1 RPDASTPVTLA
12 DRRVVVDITVPR
24 GASSDIVVTGASI
37 VDNTAR
43 ALNQQRQADNT
54 VSIVSADAIGRFP
67 DPNIAEALQRV
78 SG

>member
-1 RPDASTPVTLA
+1 TDLQGEFVMPAPARGEVTVRVEYLGRPDASTPVTLA

-43 ALNQQRQADNT
+43 ALNQQRQADN
-54 VSIVSADAIGRFP
+54 
-67 DPNIAEALQRV
+67 
-78 SG
+78 